1 MKMTFSQ
8 QRFYTWP
15 RLEDESFETRKWS
28 IISRLQWF
36 DIVTRCD
43 WLKTLGLFFN
53 QSGERPKPT
62 VTRLVLTRFL
72 ALSAW

>member
-15 RLEDESFETRKWS
+15 RLEVRVFETRKWS

-36 DIVTRCD
+36 DIVTSCD
-43 WLKTLGLFFN
+43 WLKTLAQL
-53 QSGERPKPT
+53 GERPN
-62 VTRLVLTRFL
+62 
-72 ALSAW
+72 